1 MKELETITIEGFR
14 SIKAQTLTLNRLN
27 LVIGGN
33 GVGKSNLVNSFSFLH
48 GIYIGQLQMLS
59 VSRNPATYFFHGP
72 KLTPQIR
79 FDLRFVDRVD
89 RIANEYEVKIAFG
102 DAKLFLESERVGYQ
116 QIASYPK
123 PKYDYLMPSAS
134 QESVLLDSKDKNA
147 QYVSSDIA
155 SYRAYHFHD
164 TSRTA
169 GVKQQSKIDNNR
181 ALAFDASNL
190 AAMLYLFKQTHPDHF
205 NLIESTIKQIAPFFD
220 GFIVEPLRA
229 NPEMIKLE
237 WRERGSDD
245 YFDGHSLSDGTLR
258 FMCLATLLLQPDA
271 PRLILLDEPELG
283 LHPAAINILASM
295 LRQAS
300 VSSQILLATQSV
312 TLINQFQPEDVVVAE
327 RGNGAT
333 AGATEFRRLKSETYA
348 DWMEEYSL
356 GEMWE
361 KNLIGGRP

>member
-1 MKELETITIEGFR
+1 MKELEYITIEGFR

-33 GVGKSNLVNSFSFLH
+33 GVGKSNLVNSFRFLYD
-48 GIYIGQLQMLS
+48 IYREQLQTLS
-59 VSRNPATYFFHGP
+59 ASGNPATYFFHGP

-79 FDLRFVDRVD
+79 LKLRFIDREHNV
-89 RIANEYEVKIAFG
+89 ANEYDVKLGFGEGSLVVMSEVAGFQNIAKYSQPLTKVIN
-102 DAKLFLESERVGYQ
+102 ATASKEALLKTSRAS
-116 QIASYPK
+116 IA
-123 PKYDYLMPSAS
+123 
-134 QESVLLDSKDKNA
+134 E
-147 QYVSSDIA
+147 YVSLDVA
-155 SYRAYHFHD
+155 SYRVYHFHD

-169 GVKQQSKIDNNR
+169 GVKQPTKIDNNR
-181 ALAFDASNL
+181 ALAVDASNL
-190 AAMLYLFKQTHPDHF
+190 AAMLYLFKQTYPDHF

-220 GFIVEPLRA
+220 GFVVEPLRA

-283 LHPAAINILASM
+283 LHPAAINILAAL

-300 VSSQILLATQSV
+300 VDSQILLATQSV
-312 TLINQFQPEDVVVAE
+312 TLINQFQPEDVIVAD
-327 RGNGAT
+327 RVDGAT
-333 AGATEFRRLKSETYA
+333 TFTRLKSEDIATWIE
-348 DWMEEYSL
+348 DYSL

>member
-1 MKELETITIEGFR
+1 MKELEYITIEGFR
-14 SIKAQTLTLNRLN
+14 SIRAQTLTLNRLN

-33 GVGKSNLVNSFSFLH
+33 GVGKSNLVNSFRFLH
-48 GIYIGQLQMLS
+48 DIYREQLQALS
-59 VSRNPATYFFHGP
+59 AAGNPATYFFHGP
-72 KLTPQIR
+72 KLTPEIR
-79 FDLRFVDRVD
+79 LKLRFIDRKHNV
-89 RIANEYEVKIAFG
+89 ANEYAVKLGFGEGTFFVLSEVAGFQNIAKYPQPYTKVISTTASKEALLRTSKS
-102 DAKLFLESERVGYQ
+102 D
-116 QIASYPK
+116 IA
-123 PKYDYLMPSAS
+123 
-134 QESVLLDSKDKNA
+134 E
-147 QYVSSDIA
+147 YVSEDIA
-155 SYRAYHFHD
+155 SYRVYHFHD

-169 GVKQQSKIDNNR
+169 GVKQPTKIDNNR
-181 ALAFDASNL
+181 ALAVDASNL
-190 AAMLYLFKQTHPDHF
+190 AAMLYLLKQTHPDHF

-220 GFIVEPLRA
+220 GFVVEPLRA

-283 LHPAAINILASM
+283 LHPAAINILVTM
-295 LRQAS
+295 LRQAAA
-300 VSSQILLATQSV
+300 SSQILLATQSV

-327 RGNGAT
+327 RVG
-333 AGATEFRRLKSETYA
+333 GATEFRRLESDTYA